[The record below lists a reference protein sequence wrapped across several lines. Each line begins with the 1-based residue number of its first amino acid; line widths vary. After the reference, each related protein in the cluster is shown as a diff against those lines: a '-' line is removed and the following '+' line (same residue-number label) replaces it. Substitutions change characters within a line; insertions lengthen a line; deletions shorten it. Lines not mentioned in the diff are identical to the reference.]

1 MSVSFAISGFNGDEF
16 NNSSNNL
23 TGLKLANKFNLFR
36 VMSKTK
42 KRVSRL
48 PPFLYQSDISFAV
61 NKEPGRQETSFPL
74 VAKLRPRH
82 ISKKN
87 IYLQGYFSADIY
99 ERAYCLQYELL

>member
-1 MSVSFAISGFNGDEF
+1 
-16 NNSSNNL
+16 
-23 TGLKLANKFNLFR
+23 
-36 VMSKTK
+36 MSKTK

-61 NKEPGRQETSFPL
+61 NKDFIPGEQETSFPL

-87 IYLQGYFSADIY
+87 ICLQGYFSADN
-99 ERAYCLQYELL
+99 LLKIFIGNTQNALLCTVKLNYFSRR